1 MKSEPHPSQKL
12 VLTSKKVPAF
22 NGELGITKMKKRRAK
37 KIQKG
42 NRKTKGRNKGQK
54 GKREKSEQGKGRKRG
69 KEERRKNER
78 GEKRAAPH
86 IESRAITDH

>member
-1 MKSEPHPSQKL
+1 MKSEPHPSQKP
-12 VLTSKKVPAF
+12 VLTSNKVPAF

-69 KEERRKNER
+69 KEEKMRE
-78 GEKRAAPH
+78 EKRGLHLTLKVEP
-86 IESRAITDH
+86 SQITDS